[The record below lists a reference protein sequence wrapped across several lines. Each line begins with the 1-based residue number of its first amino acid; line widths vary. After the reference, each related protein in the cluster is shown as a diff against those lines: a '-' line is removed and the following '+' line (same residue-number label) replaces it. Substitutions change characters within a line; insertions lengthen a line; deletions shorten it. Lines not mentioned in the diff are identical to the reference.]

1 MSVPA
6 PVLLVEGIGFWASGL
21 PGLDALRG
29 FLRAGVLPEA
39 PPPRPAPALL
49 PTNER
54 RRAPDTVLLALEAA
68 QAACAMA
75 GRDPAA
81 LPSVFASC
89 HGDLAITD
97 HLCSTLARTPDQVS
111 PIRFH
116 NSVHN
121 AAAGYWTIG
130 TGCHAAATALSAHAG
145 SFAQGLLEAAAQV
158 LVEATPVLLVGYDAG
173 APGPLAEVSPSEG
186 LLALAVVLGPAR
198 PDAQAR
204 RSLRLALEPGT
215 APAHAGAVQQR
226 LGGNAMAA
234 VLPLAEALALDARGP
249 LLLHAG
255 PGSRLRVELLP

>member
-1 MSVPA
+1 MTRWLA
-6 PVLLVEGIGFWASGL
+6 IEGVGFWASGL
-21 PGLDALRG
+21 PGFDALRG
-29 FLRAGVLPEA
+29 FLRDGSRPEA
-39 PPPRPAPALL
+39 PPLRPAPALL
-49 PTNER
+49 PPNER

-81 LPSVFASC
+81 VPSVFASC

-97 HLCSTLARTPDQVS
+97 HLCATLASVPEQVS

-145 SFAQGLLEAAAQV
+145 SFAQGLVEAAAQV
-158 LVEATPVLLVGYDAG
+158 LVEGTEVLLVGYDAA

-186 LLALAVVLGPAR
+186 LLALALLLAPC
-198 PDAQAR
+198 DAAAGGHR
-204 RSLRLALEPGT
+204 RLRMALEAGG
-215 APAHAGAVQQR
+215 APPPEGPLAQR
-226 LGGNAMAA
+226 LGRNAMAPA
-234 VLPLAEALALDARGP
+234 LPLAAALARDAGGG
-249 LLLHAG
+249 LLLHAA
-255 PGSRLRVELLP
+255 PGSRLRLELA